1 MAGYVLGR
9 CYPSVRHYLTKLKVS
24 KPVRVWRIECQ
35 AAEVMPDGFAV
46 VAREALPPGQYWL

>member
-46 VAREALPPGQYWL
+46 VAREALPPGQY